1 MIILRRIVDGLL
13 GRNKPIIEDHGEHK
27 EISKCFRSSYD
38 ASMMTHG
45 EIMRTIQLSEVDAQQ
60 VKAILMTHAEMQDL
74 GALSSTD
81 VMTRLIA
88 SDDHDSDTEGMIDI
102 LADQVGDLEWDSDNL
117 KRIANLF

>member
-1 MIILRRIVDGLL
+1 
-13 GRNKPIIEDHGEHK
+13 
-27 EISKCFRSSYD
+27 
-38 ASMMTHG
+38 MMTHG